1 MSALSLL
8 QHPESWSTG
17 QHRADGM
24 MVPSCLAIPV
34 LGKMGA
40 KLPAK
45 ALQLLSPSSHQ
56 QLLWLAVEM
65 HEGFIKENYANDTVK
80 VLTKIPVL
88 RYLAALAALH
98 YL

>member
-1 MSALSLL
+1 MLV
-8 QHPESWSTG
+8 PC
-17 QHRADGM
+17 GM
-24 MVPSCLAIPV
+24 MVPSCLGVKA
-34 LGKMGA
+34 LEMTGA

-45 ALQLLSPSSHQ
+45 ALQLLPPPSHQ

-65 HEGFIKENYANDTVK
+65 HEGFIKQNDANDTVK

-88 RYLAALAALH
+88 CYSAALAAQH